1 MDQSKLTFFTV
12 EEMTT
17 PKDGYIC
24 YLNRYWC
31 LSEDGKIMRYKKYS
45 WQCNSQESCAKH
57 IADRIYTG
65 KILFLPVAYVP
76 NDYEETYYN

>member
-1 MDQSKLTFFTV
+1 MNQSKLTFFTV

-17 PKDGYIC
+17 PKEGYIC

-31 LSEDGKIMRYKKYS
+31 LSEDGKIMRYKGYS
-45 WQCNSQESCAKH
+45 WHCNSQESCAQH
-57 IADRIYTG
+57 IANKLYCG

-76 NDYEETYYN
+76 NEFAETFT